1 MIPGTMSGTSAMP
14 YQRLRS
20 GTSLRSTA
28 QAIAVPIAKATT
40 ADPPAYASEFAR
52 SSNDAWSVSTRANH
66 LVVNWKSKTLPPDE
80 NAPSTRMASGKSV
93 RYARTA
99 IGAAT
104 ITTSAPL
111 VGGQPLH
118 QELAR
123 VRVRRLVREGHR
135 LHVRDDRVGPRPV
148 DRLLVLVFEL
158 CEPVTVRRER
168 RGELAGGEEV
178 RHLGVPAPERRLV
191 RG

>member
-1 MIPGTMSGTSAMP
+1 MP

-99 IGAAT
+99 IAAAT
-104 ITTSAPL
+104 ITTSARH
-111 VGGQPLH
+111 VGAWSATRRAVTPAEVTSGRYLIPSV
-118 QELAR
+118 AR
-123 VRVRRLVREGHR
+123 QKSESLSKSARRS
-135 LHVRDDRVGPRPV
+135 RD
-148 DRLLVLVFEL
+148 
-158 CEPVTVRRER
+158 T
-168 RGELAGGEEV
+168 
-178 RHLGVPAPERRLV
+178 
-191 RG
+191 